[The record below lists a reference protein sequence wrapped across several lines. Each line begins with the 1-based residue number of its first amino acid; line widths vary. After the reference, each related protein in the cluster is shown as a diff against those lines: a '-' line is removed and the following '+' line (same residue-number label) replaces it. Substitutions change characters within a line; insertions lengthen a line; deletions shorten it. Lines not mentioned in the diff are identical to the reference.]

1 MIGEEK
7 QTQMLLNSAR
17 IVTNC
22 IDGCEND
29 VICKLWSLLS
39 PQLHQTKHFVF

>member
-7 QTQMLLNSAR
+7 QTQMLLNGAR
-17 IVTNC
+17 IVTN
-22 IDGCEND
+22 DGCEND
-29 VICKLWSLLS
+29 VICKLWSSLS